1 MPRPNNIHTSQRK
14 QWIWIMLMVNIVFV
28 LLILTLG
35 IIALRV
41 GNSLPEG
48 TDILFIVGK
57 NPSVEFGN
65 GEYGGGGEKWQAGK
79 NVNIFSA
86 SYQNDSGEVTVLSQ
100 DGTNVIAPG
109 VTTTYKFTMQNNG
122 NMAVVYET
130 DLDFILKIGEER
142 KTDFEFP
149 LKVRLLNDRGEYLI
163 GSEDT
168 WVQVQD
174 ASLVHYPGSLGAMS
188 YETFTLE
195 LYWEFD
201 GGNDELDTLYGNLSD
216 ANGINLTLRINT
228 YAEEHV
234 DPTAKGGNQIEVEGT
249 VEYGGTVRWLWLIL
263 LMINAA
269 ILVFYVAFLLNK
281 RAQKW

>member
-149 LKVRLLNDRGEYLI
+149 LKVRLLNDRGEY
-163 GSEDT
+163 
-168 WVQVQD
+168 
-174 ASLVHYPGSLGAMS
+174 
-188 YETFTLE
+188 
-195 LYWEFD
+195 
-201 GGNDELDTLYGNLSD
+201 
-216 ANGINLTLRINT
+216 
-228 YAEEHV
+228 
-234 DPTAKGGNQIEVEGT
+234 
-249 VEYGGTVRWLWLIL
+249 
-263 LMINAA
+263 
-269 ILVFYVAFLLNK
+269 
-281 RAQKW
+281 